1 MTYYTPFNKFVI
13 IVKKMEKPI
22 QLIWDF
28 RGQDA
33 LKTAEHQAIHLKEF
47 IEKENHAIDKI
58 GFEEINEIH
67 AIAYIVVTTEQM
79 RELRDVL
86 KPHRGVYYNKESLL
100 IRGFIY
106 LLIYFIPK
114 IFFQSG
120 IFASSLF
127 TP

>member
-1 MTYYTPFNKFVI
+1 
-13 IVKKMEKPI
+13 MEKPI

-47 IEKENHAIDKI
+47 IEKENHAIDII

-67 AIAYIVVTTEQM
+67 AIAYIVVKTEQM

-86 KPHRGVYYNKESLL
+86 KPHRGIYYNK
-100 IRGFIY
+100 
-106 LLIYFIPK
+106 
-114 IFFQSG
+114 
-120 IFASSLF
+120 
-127 TP
+127 